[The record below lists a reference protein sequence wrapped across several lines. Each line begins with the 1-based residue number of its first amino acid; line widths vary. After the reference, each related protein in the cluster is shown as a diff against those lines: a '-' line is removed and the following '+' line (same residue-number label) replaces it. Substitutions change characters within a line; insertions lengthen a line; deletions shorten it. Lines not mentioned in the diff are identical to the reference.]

1 MERSLR
7 DSTSKKRDRSAQ
19 VHQGHLLMKLSSAA
33 RKGQLDEVL
42 SRLEARKYDPTFLGS
57 IMFQFIFSR
66 NFPEIRRNGHA
77 AIMRVVKSFVLHEA
91 NMYTVDECGTDM
103 VSNAMWTGDTDLTRY
118 ILNWFIDNTTFG
130 IDHHDKSR
138 SWHRPRLFDVTTAEM
153 AKLLLE
159 YGADMSERGPDNSPL
174 LQFHVNEMYSFYP
187 GYPDGGK
194 FRLIQFLVEEL
205 KCDVN
210 ECDQYGTTAL
220 YSAVK
225 IHDKTDI
232 NIIRLLLDH
241 GADMHAVDN
250 QGRTAL
256 FPAVQSGNLDLIQML
271 CENGA
276 DISKRDEDE
285 LSSLDI
291 ATRIAGAARNHQAVQ
306 RSRLVL
312 EYLDEELTRR
322 ERTAAFAMGYHRR
335 LAEESP
341 LNDMPTDLLRYIL
354 EKADYVNET

>member
-7 DSTSKKRDRSAQ
+7 DSTAKKRERSAE
-19 VHQGHLLMKLSSAA
+19 VHEGHLIVKLWYAA
-33 RKGQLDEVL
+33 RKGRLDEVL
-42 SRLEARKYDPTFLGS
+42 SRLEAHKYNENYLGS
-57 IMFQFIFSR
+57 IMLEFIFRR
-66 NFPEIRRNGHA
+66 NLPDIRRHGHSA
-77 AIMRVVKSFVLHEA
+77 VMRVVKSFVFHGA
-91 NMYTVDECGTDM
+91 NMYAVNRCGTDM
-103 VSNAMWTGDTDLTRY
+103 VSTAMWTRDTDLTRF
-118 ILNWFIDNTTFG
+118 IIDNTELG
-130 IDHHDKSR
+130 IHHHNKSR